1 MKYNLNNILPIYRI
15 LIKTDEFYLKTVET
29 RKQKFKYSLFI
40 FLNCLEEFVILT
52 LFKNMKLI

>member
-40 FLNCLEEFVILT
+40 FLNWLEEFVILT
-52 LFKNMKLI
+52 LFKKN